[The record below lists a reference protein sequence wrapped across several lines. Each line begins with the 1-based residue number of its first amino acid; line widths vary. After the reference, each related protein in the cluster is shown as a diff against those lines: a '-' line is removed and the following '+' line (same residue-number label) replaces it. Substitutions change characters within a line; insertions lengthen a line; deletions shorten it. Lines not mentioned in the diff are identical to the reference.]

1 MIGALS
7 WPNCRWCRKPQ
18 SHNRNKI
25 DMAINYFLFCQ
36 KFCFG
41 HWRFFSQTALARMV
55 TFLVFMGTT
64 TVSSA
69 FAKPAEEFPEG
80 AKFISIGG
88 ALTEIVYALGAE
100 KQLIARDTTS
110 NYPIDAQKLPDVGY
124 MRNLSPEGI
133 LSLGPEAILLDQ
145 SSGPAST
152 IEILE
157 NAAVPMVEVSEHFTH
172 EGIREKILK
181 IGHVLHKE
189 PEAQALIKKVD
200 DEFAENDA
208 LLRKFTKPKRIL
220 FALTV
225 QNGRIMAAGKNTAA
239 DGIIKLSGATNAVD
253 GYNGYKLLTD
263 EAIIKAAPDLI
274 LMMGHA
280 GISATPDDIYQIP
293 AIQTTPA
300 YHNKAVKQMDGLYI
314 LGFGPRTPLAVREV
328 IAALYKDE

>member
-1 MIGALS
+1 
-7 WPNCRWCRKPQ
+7 
-18 SHNRNKI
+18 
-25 DMAINYFLFCQ
+25 MAIKFFSSFRNFCL
-36 KFCFG
+36 G
-41 HWRFFSQTALARMV
+41 DWRFVFQTAFLRIV
-55 TFLVFMGTT
+55 TVLVLIITT

-110 NYPIDAQKLPDVGY
+110 NYPIEAQKLPDVGY

-133 LSLGPEAILLDQ
+133 LSLEPEAILLDQ
-145 SSGPAST
+145 GSGPAST

-157 NAAVPMVEVSEHFTH
+157 NAAVPMVEVPEHFSQ
-172 EGIREKILK
+172 EGIREKISK
-181 IGHVLHKE
+181 IGHALHKE
-189 PEAQALIKKVD
+189 TEAQALIKKVD
-200 DEFAENDA
+200 DEFAENNA
-208 LLRKFTKPKRIL
+208 LLKKSKNTKRIL
-220 FALTV
+220 FILTV

-239 DGIIKLSGATNAVD
+239 DGIIKLAGATNAIE
-253 GYNGYKLLTD
+253 GYNGYKLVTD
-263 EAIIKAAPDLI
+263 EAIIEAAPDLV

-280 GISATPDDIYQIP
+280 GVSATPDDIYNIP

-300 YHNKAVKQMDGLYI
+300 YKNRSVKQMDGLYL

-328 IAALYKDE
+328 ITALNKDE